1 MLSPAAPAA
10 VPAPTA
16 PARTDAS
23 NPLLGLLTG
32 IKPAALLV
40 RHVDRDA
47 PDLDKLRAE
56 VEKTDEAAILRS
68 AQSFAG
74 INLAMELHRL
84 PSPTLLLHGKDD
96 PLLPA
101 PSDELIEQIAR
112 GKAEGNL
119 LAFVEPD
126 LRHFP
131 MLEIT
136 AKFNRLLM
144 DFFDAQDLT
153 NVQFKDQWRRTMR

>member
-1 MLSPAAPAA
+1 VPSAPGR
-10 VPAPTA
+10 P
-16 PARTDAS
+16 TDA
-23 NPLLGLLTG
+23 NPLLSILTGVKPGALLT
-32 IKPAALLV
+32 K
-40 RHVDRDA
+40 HVDRDA

-56 VEKTDEAAILRS
+56 VEKTDEAAITKS
-68 AQSFAG
+68 AQSFG
-74 INLAMELHRL
+74 GVNLALELHRL

-101 PSDELIEQIAR
+101 PSDDLIMRIAR
-112 GKAEGNL
+112 GKPAGHL

-144 DFFDAQDLT
+144 DFLDAQDLN